1 MATSGA
7 AVPLQA
13 IADRAEIHKSCR
25 SLETV
30 VNLLNDY
37 CDSAKA
43 LSALQKKLSKALK
56 DAAGLKATGDIPGN
70 AFSAAAS
77 VFEVLSDVDAK
88 YAKLVDKE
96 CDSVSN
102 EVRKWFKKLAKEEK
116 AHDDKINSTNTKI
129 KQAGQLYEKKAKK
142 NAYDAIEEHRRY
154 MELLASLG
162 PEISQEKYNHA
173 LAISQR
179 NVTIT
184 YTVAGTLAR
193 VADAEWLRA
202 TENVRRSAPLIGSVG
217 EWRALCEGGWAGG
230 PPGDLD
236 SDSQGG
242 STGPAQVLE
251 DQCQEGLYVREG
263 ATERERAQGGSPAPP
278 YYAPPAVTDRT
289 RDSLSSSTGSN
300 APAPARRVNAPGPS
314 PDNDAKAFPTIS
326 DRDERDYQSVSISTS
341 LASFPSPPTHFPIP
355 PVSGSGS
362 KPSTP
367 VSDSPMSIKRDLAP
381 LYDSKGQRA
390 SATDASPSGSGH
402 GVGNVLP
409 KVDELPREEILA
421 ATRNGYDAPATP
433 ALTEGLR
440 SPPTPRD
447 YEAPPTPS
455 TPAASGSVASSSG
468 GKNRQRNG
476 LGINADADDERDI
489 PRTRERELAQ
499 ATAANSLPPPPN
511 TAPSAPNSR
520 SSSYTAVTSNHGS
533 GSFKKGD
540 YLNDR
545 DRDRDREFGVD
556 RNGQERDKTK
566 SLDSTQNKR
575 VERSDTMRSSASGGS
590 VVAAMRHKY
599 SHSTGPP
606 SQPPRDI
613 PRLPLSVTDLAN
625 KYQTVATPTEPSAPD
640 SANGTSPT
648 SQRSRRAMSPGDKRR
663 SYEFDSTAPRALPTT
678 PSQSDELARRRQRIE
693 QLEELERREEA
704 LEIRARERDF
714 EIRTRERERMDTLR
728 TRPAA
733 DGYASDAV
741 RYAAPGQQQQQ
752 LQQPL
757 SLASRHSH
765 STTSLPTA
773 PAPAPSP
780 LSPSTNA
787 LLKARRFPPP
797 DLLQSQGHPIS
808 CTCPACTVARYSADP
823 VPPPSQQRPVEKKG
837 WRRRLSMPVIAF
849 AGGDGKKEKA
859 GPGMYGAGMGIA
871 GGKGAGLERLG
882 EANHSVANLGFARR

>member
-1 MATSGA
+1 MATVGA

-37 CDSAKA
+37 CESAKA

-96 CDSVSN
+96 CDSVSS

-202 TENVRRSAPLIGSVG
+202 TENVRRSAPLMGSVG

-242 STGPAQVLE
+242 STGPGQVLE
-251 DQCQEGLYVREG
+251 EQCQEGLYVREG

-278 YYAPPAVTDRT
+278 YYAPPSVADRA

-300 APAPARRVNAPGPS
+300 APSPARRVNAPGPS
-314 PDNDAKAFPTIS
+314 SDNDAKVFPTIS

-355 PVSGSGS
+355 PVSSSGS

-381 LYDSKGQRA
+381 LYDTKGQRT
-390 SATDASPSGSGH
+390 SSTDASPSNSGH
-402 GVGNVLP
+402 SVGNVLP
-409 KVDELPREEILA
+409 KVDEVPREEILA
-421 ATRNGYDAPATP
+421 ASRNGYDDPATP

-447 YEAPPTPS
+447 YEAPPTPPNP
-455 TPAASGSVASSSG
+455 TASGSMASSSG
-468 GKNRQRNG
+468 AKNHQRNG
-476 LGINADADDERDI
+476 LGINVDAEDERDV
-489 PRTRERELAQ
+489 PRPREREPAQ
-499 ATAANSLPPPPN
+499 SAAANSLPPPAN

-520 SSSYTAVTSNHGS
+520 SSSYTAVTSNNGS

-540 YLNDR
+540 YLN
-545 DRDRDREFGVD
+545 DRDREFGVD

-566 SLDSTQNKR
+566 SLDSTQNKK
-575 VERSDTMRSSASGGS
+575 VERSDTMRSNASGGS

-640 SANGTSPT
+640 SANGASPT
-648 SQRSRRAMSPGDKRR
+648 SQRSRRAMSPGDQRR

-678 PSQSDELARRRQRIE
+678 PSQSEELARRRQRIE

-741 RYAAPGQQQQQ
+741 RPARPYASPNQQQF
-752 LQQPL
+752 QPPP

-765 STTSLPTA
+765 STTSLPMPPALA
-773 PAPAPSP
+773 PAP
-780 LSPSTNA
+780 T
-787 LLKARRFPPP
+787 
-797 DLLQSQGHPIS
+797 
-808 CTCPACTVARYSADP
+808 
-823 VPPPSQQRPVEKKG
+823 
-837 WRRRLSMPVIAF
+837 
-849 AGGDGKKEKA
+849 
-859 GPGMYGAGMGIA
+859 
-871 GGKGAGLERLG
+871 
-882 EANHSVANLGFARR
+882 